1 MAGEDLPDQVH
12 RPLLQEFVTRR
23 VRRVREGLRSQE
35 PSLVQSQALLVYQN
49 SQELHNSY
57 RGMRVIQLDCY
68 LLWKLCE
75 ISLMCLLK
83 PAHNI
88 LDTGCT
94 EEVLLLD
101 YVSLHLL

>member
-1 MAGEDLPDQVH
+1 MAC
-12 RPLLQEFVTRR
+12 R
-23 VRRVREGLRSQE
+23 VRSVREGLGCQE
-35 PSLVQSQALLVYQN
+35 PGLVQSQAFLIYKD
-49 SQELHNSY
+49 SHELYYSY
-57 RGMRVIQLDCY
+57 SRMRVIQLDCY
-68 LLWKLCE
+68 LLRKLCE

-101 YVSLHLL
+101 YVSLHLLRRIGVLIE